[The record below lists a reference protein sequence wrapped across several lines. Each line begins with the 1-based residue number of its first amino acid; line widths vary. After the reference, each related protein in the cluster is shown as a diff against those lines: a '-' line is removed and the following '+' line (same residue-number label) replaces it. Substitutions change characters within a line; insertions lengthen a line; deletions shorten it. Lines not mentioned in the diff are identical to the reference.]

1 MILLDLDKRITI
13 FAPGR
18 VGSTS
23 LSETI
28 HPLTTNRNMPISQAH
43 NFLTPIISKTPIPAN
58 YYNTMESSRWH
69 PSMSMN
75 MSTVDLY
82 MLIRNMF
89 SKDFD
94 KHYVIIRN
102 PVDRFISGCEMLLQ
116 LSGKDGFLQFYD
128 DMSKDKFVNLIAFC
142 IDHPFADFHLQP
154 YMYKVS
160 QLDCDFVHLDQVS
173 TLIKDLYNMDMLHID
188 PSADW
193 LTEEHKN
200 KFRSFAK
207 EHKQGFIDHIIKE
220 IELYNSLDIS

>member
-28 HPLTTNRNMPISQAH
+28 HPLTTNSHMTSRQSD
-43 NFLTPIISKTPIPAN
+43 NFLTPIISQTPIPPN
-58 YYNTMESSRWH
+58 YYNMLESC
-69 PSMSMN
+69 MNMN
-75 MSTVDLY
+75 MSIVNVY
-82 MLIRNMF
+82 MFIKKVF

-94 KHYVIIRN
+94 KHYVVIRD
-102 PVDRFISGCEMLLQ
+102 PIDRFISGCEMLLQ

-128 DMSKDKFVNLIAFC
+128 DMTEDKFVNLIAFC
-142 IDHPFADFHLQP
+142 IGHPFADFHIQP
-154 YMYKVS
+154 YIHHASKTE
-160 QLDCDFVHLDQVS
+160 CDFVHLDQVS
-173 TLIKDLYNMDMLHID
+173 TLIKDLYNVDMLHID

-207 EHKQGFIDHIIKE
+207 DHKEVFLQHIIKE
-220 IELYNSLDIS
+220 IPLYKTLDK

>member
-28 HPLTTNRNMPISQAH
+28 HPFTTNSHMTSRQSD
-43 NFLTPIISKTPIPAN
+43 NFLTPIISQTPIPPN
-58 YYNTMESSRWH
+58 YYNMLESC
-69 PSMSMN
+69 MNMN
-75 MSTVDLY
+75 MSIVNVY
-82 MLIRNMF
+82 MFIRKVF

-94 KHYVIIRN
+94 KHYVIIRD

-116 LSGKDGFLQFYD
+116 LSGKDDFLQFYN
-128 DMSKDKFVNLIAFC
+128 DMTKDKFANLIEFC
-142 IDHPFADFHLQP
+142 IGHPFADFHIQP
-154 YMYKVS
+154 YIHLASKTE
-160 QLDCDFVHLDQVS
+160 CAFVHLDQVS
-173 TLIKDLYNMDMLHID
+173 TLIKVLYNVDMLHID

-200 KFRSFAK
+200 KFRSFAEDHK
-207 EHKQGFIDHIIKE
+207 EVFLQHIIKE
-220 IELYNSLDIS
+220 ISLYKKLDK